1 VLPILFR
8 DRFVGRIE
16 PRIDHAERRVQV
28 LGLWWENGFAPR
40 RADGFVDAMRDALR
54 AYLRF
59 AGASRLEWEP
69 HLRAEKRL
77 FLTRP

>member
-1 VLPILFR
+1 VLPIVFS

-16 PRIDHAERRVQV
+16 PRIDRDRARVQV
-28 LGLWWENGFAPR
+28 LNVWWQDDFAPR
-40 RADGFVDAMRDALR
+40 TDGFVDAMRDALR

-59 AGASRLEWEP
+59 ARADSLDWAP
-69 HLRAEKRL
+69 HLVTEKRL